1 MWFIGLGGSNLPA
14 MKMRAAVVLLVSTS
28 IMVGGLLAQSVD
40 VVPVLKI
47 HEYNQTD
54 ATTTA
59 EKAVNPWAFEVFIDG
74 TGLTSSFPLGT
85 NTFTPQG
92 GSAGGFTFNSGNG
105 HWTYSGNSSFAS
117 QAALDAAFPNGIY
130 DLTVGGIPFSLS
142 LAANLY
148 PNTPLATASAGTWT
162 GGLLQLTAAQASAG
176 FSITS
181 NTFTGWANDGSFR
194 IGIWGDG
201 SSYSQDVETYA
212 ANFLVMNV
220 AGGALTA
227 GNTYSFTVE
236 FMRFTDSDTSL
247 QPTLGVNALGV
258 AGYVTNASF
267 SVQVIPEPSTYA
279 AIFGA
284 LAFAGVVWRRRRLP
298 RRA

>member
-1 MWFIGLGGSNLPA
+1 
-14 MKMRAAVVLLVSTS
+14 MKTRAVVVLLVSTS
-28 IMVGGLLAQSVD
+28 ILVGGLLAQSVD
-40 VVPVLKI
+40 VVPVLKV

-74 TGLTSSFPLGT
+74 TGLTASFPSGT
-85 NTFTPQG
+85 NSFTPQG
-92 GSAGGFTFNSGNG
+92 GSAGLFVFDSGNQ
-105 HWTYSGNSSFAS
+105 HWSYQGNASFAD
-117 QAALDAAFPNGIY
+117 QAALDAAFPNGTQSLI
-130 DLTVGGIPFSLS
+130 VGGIPFTLS
-142 LAANLY
+142 LAGNLY

-212 ANFLVMNV
+212 ANFLAMNV

-258 AGYVTNASF
+258 AGYVINTSF

-279 AIFGA
+279 AILGGLA
-284 LAFAGVVWRRRRLP
+284 LAGVVWRRRQLAG
-298 RRA
+298 RA